1 MAINKDK
8 NTIVS
13 FACDKEL
20 LNDLD
25 TFIKVIN
32 EKSNMKLT
40 RGLIIQQGIVL
51 WFKELSEHSQINK
64 EEEN

>member
-1 MAINKDK
+1 MAINKEK

-13 FACDKEL
+13 FACDNEL

-32 EKSNMKLT
+32 EKSNVRLT
-40 RGLIIQQGIVL
+40 RGIIIQQGIVL
-51 WFKELSEHSQINK
+51 WFKALSEHNANH

>member
-13 FACDKEL
+13 FACDKQL

-32 EKSNMKLT
+32 EKSNVRLT
-40 RGLIIQQGIVL
+40 RGIIIQQGIVL
-51 WFKELSEHSQINK
+51 WFKALSEHNISNN